1 MVPVP
6 LVGGAYS
13 LRRVTVPTC
22 WRGPCSWRGPGRRS
36 RTETPA
42 FAPREFANEV
52 NLGSVQALEWLV
64 ALAKQKEMQKL
75 QLPDAKAK
83 VTLGTIAVGK
93 ASCCL
98 HRWPSRRNAGI
109 RPVIPHAEVALDA
122 ADLTVD
128 DGWLDPLVPDA
139 QCLSASPG
147 QSSISPAEGVC
158 SALGSTLRLAGRPIV
173 EEYVAR
179 PSRDLDRGMPCFGT
193 FWAVRAAIRLISLSG
208 RFTLDGATLTLPRRS
223 LPVSYRGSLHDLTR
237 SLAAEYTVNLLRN
250 VGTVLGKSSVLKL
263 PRAPLK
269 LAGTAMSLVRR
280 PGLAAGEAAA
290 LLNELTFDEE
300 FVARQRQQQ
309 GVKQIRGIGDG
320 VVEAGKS
327 IAQGVEGLLDVVK
340 KPVQGARSSGIG
352 GFFAGVGLG
361 VAGSL
366 VKPVSRLGQAT
377 LNCLVLVS
385 YDGSFSKGS
394 CYNRN
399 DPVQA
404 GQPNATVEGLLEE
417 RKRYKYFITHGGRA
431 PNCSHDSSEDCQP
444 WHLKEVL
451 NVSAMQESAEA
462 FVGEHDFHTFTS
474 QHGLQRNATRR
485 ILHVGVERVA
495 AATSTLPELLC
506 VSILGESFLYRMVR
520 YIVFALVLA
529 GRHHPG
535 ASVATY
541 RQLLA
546 PSAASRRSAKRQQKR
561 QLGLGPAPA
570 RGLQLAE
577 AISDVGVGLAAEVSP
592 DSTQR
597 RRSRARRRHPRLIC
611 STVVGA
617 AGLGGKPPPQ
627 IRVWSNVEAE
637 VLHQLGVERLRGL
650 QELHANHSVKSQQI
664 PLRHGMQPLGANPS
678 FSKSLSTWKD
688 AARPCSTSELHRLL
702 ADARQLRSE
711 LLAAKGTVELAKQR
725 LEEQGPRLVH
735 AAEDFKRA
743 AIEEKE
749 AQELAEKSRRQD
761 PAAEA
766 SAAIDAAA
774 GAQPLQ
780 EEKCYEWL
788 RMLRED
794 KAVHAGII
802 AVEAECDY
810 WEAQLQDHL
819 VAALPRWKSSR
830 EGVQRLDA
838 ELQDLAL
845 DDRGTSGCDRCLEV
859 LDRDHP
865 RQPFCH
871 LRGIYALLDDLRQR
885 NDNLAAAQSGLRW
898 QRLAEE
904 GQCRSASPE
913 KSPDRKADER
923 YLPPGP
929 KFFSVVQL
937 LQPEDPPPPPEV
949 PRMPKAVV
957 SRSEWFSP
965 WNPQAENGNSFL
977 PSLISSRRLQPSET
991 GSLSWGR
998 PGSYCFEP
1006 SIFSSGDYWDPFG
1019 GPLPSKTPTSAE
1031 VLRRAFEEPL
1041 SEVLAGHSGRTGQ
1054 RPSSAPRAP
1063 RKVPSSLEKRQR
1075 SGWVTFEATVQTP
1088 TSPSPSPNYAV
1099 TAPIQRPPPE
1109 WEALDSRSSGPAR
1122 WEVAWPDSAAAFP
1135 APAAALPELPPV
1147 PAAFPAPKVSELGFG
1162 WDAWEAQESVQ
1173 LSD

>member
-366 VKPVSRLGQAT
+366 VKPVSRLGQ
-377 LNCLVLVS
+377 
-385 YDGSFSKGS
+385 
-394 CYNRN
+394 
-399 DPVQA
+399 
-404 GQPNATVEGLLEE
+404 
-417 RKRYKYFITHGGRA
+417 
-431 PNCSHDSSEDCQP
+431 
-444 WHLKEVL
+444 
-451 NVSAMQESAEA
+451 
-462 FVGEHDFHTFTS
+462 
-474 QHGLQRNATRR
+474 
-485 ILHVGVERVA
+485 
-495 AATSTLPELLC
+495 
-506 VSILGESFLYRMVR
+506 
-520 YIVFALVLA
+520 
-529 GRHHPG
+529 
-535 ASVATY
+535 
-541 RQLLA
+541 
-546 PSAASRRSAKRQQKR
+546 
-561 QLGLGPAPA
+561 
-570 RGLQLAE
+570 